1 MGRGGGVVAGGSGVV
16 GVDRLT
22 ILPTVP
28 GGGGCLLEIVLN
40 GNCRILT
47 RALCIVAP
55 REYLSVCH
63 REALPEIG
71 NG

>member
-28 GGGGCLLEIVLN
+28 GGGRVSPGDCPKWKLQDSHQSTVYSCSLGVSERMSQGSL
-40 GNCRILT
+40 
-47 RALCIVAP
+47 A
-55 REYLSVCH
+55 
-63 REALPEIG
+63 
-71 NG
+71 